1 MVSLSDK
8 RIEFYRNELKSKPNA
23 DSRYFKYT
31 FNWWFSDWLDIF
43 ILLPLIEKFDV
54 NYIESI
60 SFFRCL
66 QLIRNM
72 GQNNEWKNA
81 QTWYEQKSEELKRN
95 QEKKGTIAVNQD
107 EIIDEY
113 MNRNDS
119 DYNKKMN
126 EIFGGF

>member
-1 MVSLSDK
+1 MVFNSDK
-8 RIEFYRNELKSKPNA
+8 RIKFYRNELERKPNA

-31 FNWWFSDWLDIF
+31 FDWYLSDWLDIF

-81 QTWYEQKSEELKRN
+81 QTWYDQKVDELKRN
-95 QEKKGTIAVNQD
+95 QEKKGTIAVNQ
-107 EIIDEY
+107 EQIIDEY
-113 MNRNDS
+113 MNKSENE
-119 DYNKKMN
+119 YTKKMN

>member
-23 DSRYFKYT
+23 DTRYFKYT
-31 FNWWFSDWLDIF
+31 FDWWLSDWLDIF

-72 GQNNEWKNA
+72 GQNNEGKNA

-113 MNRNDS
+113 MNRNDN

>member
-1 MVSLSDK
+1 M
-8 RIEFYRNELKSKPNA
+8 E
-23 DSRYFKYT
+23 
-31 FNWWFSDWLDIF
+31 
-43 ILLPLIEKFDV
+43 
-54 NYIESI
+54 
-60 SFFRCL
+60 
-66 QLIRNM
+66 
-72 GQNNEWKNA
+72 NA

>member
-1 MVSLSDK
+1 MVSKCDK
-8 RIEFYRNELKSKPNA
+8 RIEFYRNELKTKPNA
-23 DSRYFKYT
+23 DTRYFKYS
-31 FNWWFSDWLDIF
+31 FDWYLSDWLDIF

-113 MNRNDS
+113 MNRTDN

>member
-1 MVSLSDK
+1 MVFNSDK
-8 RIEFYRNELKSKPNA
+8 RIKFYRNELERKPNA
-23 DSRYFKYT
+23 DSKYFKYS
-31 FNWWFSDWLDIF
+31 FDWYLSDWLDIF

-113 MNRNDS
+113 MNKNDN

>member
-1 MVSLSDK
+1 M
-8 RIEFYRNELKSKPNA
+8 
-23 DSRYFKYT
+23 
-31 FNWWFSDWLDIF
+31 DIF

-113 MNRNDS
+113 MNKNEN